1 MSDNVFKVGDME
13 FEALSDRIIILEDA
27 FRSGYECARCE
38 GKGELRCDN
47 CHGVGSYNHKKC
59 AHCDEGTIKCPDC
72 HGKGGLLVVAEV
84 SERRP
89 TTGRVVSI
97 GPKVT
102 TLAVGESVLYSNF
115 AGFLVELNR
124 ATNGTSTA
132 LRILHEG
139 EVMTKL
145 KGHLKLSDL
154 KARQDIP
161 AFAT

>member
-1 MSDNVFKVGDME
+1 MSDNVFKVGEME
-13 FEALSDRIIILEDA
+13 FEALSDRIIILEDQ
-27 FRSGYECARCE
+27 FRSGYECATCQGD
-38 GKGELRCDN
+38 GKVKCDN
-47 CHGVGSYNHKKC
+47 CGGTGHALHKKC
-59 AHCDEGTIKCPDC
+59 SWCEAGTITCPDC
-72 HGKGGLLVVAEV
+72 KGKGGVLVVPEV

-102 TLAVGESVLYSNF
+102 TLKVGESVLYSNF

-124 ATNGTSTA
+124 ATNGSSTA

-145 KGHLKLSDL
+145 KGHLKLTDL